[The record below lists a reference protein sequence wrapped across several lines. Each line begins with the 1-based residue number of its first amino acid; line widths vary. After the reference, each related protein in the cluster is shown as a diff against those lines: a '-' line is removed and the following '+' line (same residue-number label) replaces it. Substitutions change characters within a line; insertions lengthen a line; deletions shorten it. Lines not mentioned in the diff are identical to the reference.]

1 MVSSLATQ
9 LAQGSSLN
17 AAFIT
22 ERTSGKR
29 KATQSYLFTGRD
41 AAEYDLDT
49 VHALAA
55 NGLLQLRSLDGRL
68 SNFEESLFSSRA
80 RETDRTLQTK
90 EENVKL
96 DATIEDFL
104 ALIGPFLLEASA
116 GKVLEWLVRRFR
128 YET

>member
-29 KATQSYLFTGRD
+29 KTTQSYLFTGRD
-41 AAEYDLDT
+41 TAKYDLDT
-49 VHALAA
+49 VYALAA

>member
-29 KATQSYLFTGRD
+29 KTTQSYLFTGRD
-41 AAEYDLDT
+41 AAKYDLDT
-49 VHALAA
+49 VYALAA